1 MAPDTV
7 IAHLDRARSG
17 IRQALAQW
25 NPADLQVVESSRE
38 SLAAAAGDLRVFE
51 RAVRAG
57 DVPPTAELRATIVA
71 VKKEVMQAARVVDA
85 CVAFHRGLLASTGG
99 APPTYNA
106 EGRISGES
114 AGLEPE
120 VHA

>member
-7 IAHLDRARSG
+7 TAQLDRARSG
-17 IRQALAQW
+17 IRLALAQW
-25 NPADLQVVESSRE
+25 NPTDLPGVERSCE
-38 SLAAAAGDLRVFE
+38 LLVAAMGDMVVFE

-57 DVPPTAELRATIVA
+57 DVPHTAELCATIVA
-71 VKKEVMQAARVVDA
+71 VKKEVMQATRVVDA